1 MKILVIDDDHNNRRL
16 LQEVLS
22 LHGYEVVSAEDG
34 DAGLRKIQQ
43 ERPALVITD
52 VLMSGVD
59 GFQLLRE
66 IRRDNSLKDMPVIFY
81 TGTYLDKEDQDLAR
95 EIGVSKYL
103 LKPTLPSEIVKVVR
117 DVLGEKGGHKPAV
130 PSPAAIEEPVFLKLY
145 NERLVNK
152 LKNKNVEI
160 ERARIFLAHIMEGIG
175 DGVVVIDR
183 DHTVVQVNSAAA
195 VSLGVEKPEI
205 IGRKCYELIHK
216 RMSPCEA
223 PDIVCPLPA
232 VLETGE
238 TTTVL
243 HTHIDSAGNEQ
254 YIEITAS
261 PVKDSEGETF
271 GMVETYRN
279 ILEKRIDDELVN
291 LVKKLNETQ
300 MHLKLMS
307 ITDEL
312 TGLRNRRYIME
323 RLEEEF
329 QRARRS
335 GRPLSLM
342 MLDIDHFKQVNDTNG
357 HLFGD
362 IVLRVVSMRIK
373 SHLRRHDL
381 VGRVGGEEFLVVSP
395 DSALDD
401 TIMVAERIRKVVNDE
416 AICDGV
422 REVSVALSAGVTMM
436 RENDT
441 SVDILFSR
449 ADTALYKAKEEGRN
463 RVVSLP

>member
-1 MKILVIDDDHNNRRL
+1 MKILIIDDDHDNRHL

-22 LHGYEVVSAEDG
+22 LDGYEIVSAEDG
-34 DAGLRKIQQ
+34 EEGLRKIHQ
-43 ERPALVITD
+43 ERPDLVITD
-52 VLMSGVD
+52 VLMPGVD

-66 IRRDNSLKDMPVIFY
+66 IRRDNSLRDMPVIFH
-81 TGTYLDKEDQDLAR
+81 TGTYVDKEDQDLAR
-95 EIGVSKYL
+95 EMGVSRYL
-103 LKPTLPSEIVKVVR
+103 LKPTPPSEIIKAVR
-117 DVLGEKGGHKPAV
+117 DVLGEKVGKRPAGS
-130 PSPAAIEEPVFLKLY
+130 SPAAMEEPVFLKLY
-145 NERLVNK
+145 NNRLVNK
-152 LKNKNVEI
+152 LKGKNIEI
-160 ERARIFLAHIMEGIG
+160 ERARMFLAHIMEGIG

-183 DHTVVQVNSAAA
+183 NYTVVQVNSAAA
-195 VSLGVEKPEI
+195 VSLGVEKSEI
-205 IGRKCYELIHK
+205 IGRKCYELIH
-216 RMSPCEA
+216 RRPSPCEA

-238 TTTVL
+238 TNTVL
-243 HTHIDSAGNEQ
+243 HTHIDASGNEQ

-261 PVKDSEGETF
+261 PVKDAGGETF

-279 ILEKRIDDELVN
+279 IMEKRIDDELVS

-335 GRPLSLM
+335 GRPLSLI
-342 MLDIDHFKQVNDTNG
+342 MLDIDHFKQVNDTHG

-373 SHLRRHDL
+373 SNLRRHDL

-395 DSALDD
+395 DSSLDD
-401 TIMVAERIRKVVNDE
+401 TIVVAERIRTIVNDE
-416 AICDGV
+416 PICDGV
-422 REVSVALSAGVTMM
+422 RDVSVALSAGVTMM
-436 RENDT
+436 RGDDT

-449 ADTALYKAKEEGRN
+449 ADAALYKAKEEGRN
-463 RVVSLP
+463 RVVALP

>member
-1 MKILVIDDDHNNRRL
+1 MV
-16 LQEVLS
+16 Q
-22 LHGYEVVSAEDG
+22 GYEVVPAEDG
-34 DAGLRKIQQ
+34 EEGFRKIRE

-52 VLMSGVD
+52 VLMSGMD

-66 IRRDNSLKDMPVIFY
+66 IRRDNGLKDMPVIFY
-81 TGTYLDKEDQDLAR
+81 TGTYLDQEDQDLAR
-95 EIGVSKYL
+95 EIGVSRYL
-103 LKPTLPSEIVKVVR
+103 LKPTLPSEIVTVVR
-117 DVLGEKGGHKPAV
+117 EVLEEKDRKKPAG
-130 PSPAAIEEPVFLKLY
+130 PSPAALEEPVFLKLY

-152 LKNKNVEI
+152 LKTKNVEI
-160 ERARIFLAHIMEGIG
+160 ERSRIFLAHIMESIG
-175 DGVVVIDR
+175 DGVVVIGR
-183 DHTVVQVNSAAA
+183 DYTVVQVNSAAA
-195 VSLGVEKPEI
+195 VSLGVAKPEI
-205 IGRKCYELIHK
+205 IGRKCYEVIH
-216 RMSPCEA
+216 RRSSPCQA
-223 PDIVCPLPA
+223 PDIVCALPT

-243 HTHIDSAGNEQ
+243 HTHLDSAGNEQ

-261 PVKDSEGETF
+261 PVKDPDGRTF

-279 ILEKRIDDELVN
+279 IMEKKIDDELVN

-300 MHLKLMS
+300 MHLRLMS

-342 MLDIDHFKQVNDTNG
+342 MLDIDHFKQVNDANG

-362 IVLRVVSMRIK
+362 IVLKVVSMRIK

-395 DSALDD
+395 DSGLDD
-401 TIMVAERIRKVVNDE
+401 TILVAERVRKVVNDE

-422 REVSVALSAGVTMM
+422 RAVSVALSAGVTMM

-463 RVVSLP
+463 RVVALP